1 MLGLI
6 IPLGV
11 PGGGSPDQSLPGQ
24 PGHPSQ
30 GLPGSGGHP
39 SQGLPGGG
47 GHPSQGLPG
56 QGGSGSTLPTDEAWI
71 LAYSPRGGYSWVK
84 ASDLVGSGHRPG
96 QELPGGPPGHASG
109 QPLPGGEH
117 GSTAAGAGTA
127 AACIWS
133 AGAWAAAASGQS
145 AGRCP
150 AEEVDLANSCM
161 SW

>member
-30 GLPGSGGHP
+30 GLPGQPPHVSGQP
-39 SQGLPGGG
+39 VPGGG
-47 GHPSQGLPG
+47 
-56 QGGSGSTLPTDEAWI
+56 GGSGSTLPTDEAWI
-71 LAYSPRGGYSWVK
+71 LVYSPRGGYSWVK

-96 QELPGGPPGHASG
+96 NELPGGPPGHASG

-117 GSTAAGAGTA
+117 GSTQPVPGQPPH
-127 AACIWS
+127 
-133 AGAWAAAASGQS
+133 ASGQPVPGQPPRPDNQPGG
-145 AGRCP
+145 AQP
-150 AEEVDLANSCM
+150 KK
-161 SW
+161 

>member
-117 GSTAAGAGTA
+117 GSTQPVPGQPPH
-127 AACIWS
+127 
-133 AGAWAAAASGQS
+133 ASGQPVPGQPNTPS
-145 AGRCP
+145 NQPGGP
-150 AEEVDLANSCM
+150 APKK
-161 SW
+161 